1 MMLRFAAVII
11 AMAGAT
17 AWAHEAEPGA
27 GMGFVPP
34 APGTY
39 RLEKIQRVPEG
50 TVLDTNAKA
59 VALARFAQGK
69 VTLLSFMFTTCM
81 DPEGCPLAYDVMD
94 QVQATLQTNT
104 LAQRRVQ
111 LISLSFDP
119 LVDTPEVMA
128 DYGESQL
135 SRKSGLPW
143 YFLTTPTYRELA
155 PLLKGL
161 GQDVRI
167 RVDPKTGEASRSFS
181 HVLKV
186 FLIDAN
192 GWVREIYT
200 TSYLLPQVV
209 VNDIQSLLLE
219 EQRAN

>member
-1 MMLRFAAVII
+1 M
-11 AMAGAT
+11 
-17 AWAHEAEPGA
+17 
-27 GMGFVPP
+27 PP
-34 APGTY
+34 AVGTY
-39 RLEKIQRVPEG
+39 RLERIQRTPEG
-50 TVLDTNAKA
+50 TVLDTNAKE
-59 VALARFAQGK
+59 VSLSQFTQGK

-81 DPEGCPLAYDVMD
+81 DPEGCPLAYEVMD
-94 QVQATLQTNT
+94 EIQTALQANPA
-104 LAQRRVQ
+104 AQRRVQ
-111 LISLSFDP
+111 LLSLSFDP

-143 YFLTTPTYRELA
+143 YFLTTPSYRELA
-155 PLLKGL
+155 PLLRGL
-161 GQDVRI
+161 GQDVRV
-167 RVDPKTGEASRSFS
+167 RVDPRTGVASRSFS

-186 FLIDAN
+186 FLIDTK

-209 VNDIQSLLLE
+209 VNDIQTLLLE